1 MAIGRVALRREYFR
15 ENRDTIYEQGKL
27 KVIMFRYPSGV
38 EALEVT
44 NEHWRMKVLH
54 QGGQRDWEL
63 TSDGI
68 DLKMKNMFDQP
79 RKAETIIDTYGCF
92 AFHSGLLQN
101 GCPAPEDD
109 HALHGEMPCADMD
122 EAWLEIDQ
130 ASIKV
135 CGTTEY
141 VKGFG
146 HHYVASPSVTMFE
159 STSFIEIKMNVRN
172 LSSTKM
178 PLQYMCHTNYAY
190 VEGAEMTENLPD
202 GAFALRKTVP
212 DHVKPNE
219 RWLAYNKALMDGLE
233 TIRSLD
239 RPEMYDPE
247 IVFFADRLD
256 RYTETAE
263 FRMTSPE
270 AEFFTRFKTS
280 ELNYAT
286 RWLLYNGDQRVGA
299 FVLPATCRPE
309 GYLAAEASGTLI
321 ELAAGE
327 ERTFAVTT
335 GMKKGDA

>member
-15 ENRDTIYEQGKL
+15 EKRDTIYAQGKME
-27 KVIMFRYPSGV
+27 VVMFRYPSGV
-38 EALEVT
+38 EALEIT
-44 NEHWRMKVLH
+44 NELGRMTVLPYM
-54 QGGQRDWEL
+54 GQMIWDL
-63 TSDGI
+63 MFDGI

-130 ASIKV
+130 ESIKV

-159 STSFIEIKMNVRN
+159 SASFIEIKMNVRN
-172 LSSTKM
+172 LSSAKM

-190 VEGAEMTENLPD
+190 VEGAKMEENLPE
-202 GAFALRKTVP
+202 GAFTLRKTVP
-212 DHVKPNE
+212 AHVKPNE
-219 RWLAYNKALMDGLE
+219 QWLAYNEALLE
-233 TIRSLD
+233 GRETLASLD

-256 RYTETAE
+256 RYAETAE

-286 RWLLYNGDQRVGA
+286 RWLLYNGDQQVGA

-327 ERTFAVTT
+327 ERTFTVTT
-335 GMKKGDA
+335 GMKKGDE